1 MCLMRA
7 FIMRHPRAGQRVHL
21 GFPRLRSNPGP
32 SFECLASSLR
42 LQPQFQKPADSC
54 SCGAMVHRRVG
65 RHGRPVRA
73 AGRSRQHR
81 HRQSIPAASGGEAKA
96 GAARPAHRPANSGLV
111 SGCPGVAE
119 GLSGARGGRWLRS
132 RISVH
137 LALGQH
143 HRDMRRVANH
153 ARASIGIGPAFERL
167 QQKEEFLGEHLSVSA
182 GPRRSRGSG
191 LRRRM
196 RRAGTPSNQPRKT

>member
-1 MCLMRA
+1 MRA
-7 FIMRHPRAGQRVHL
+7 FIMRHPRAGQRVHW

-65 RHGRPVRA
+65 RHGRPVSA
-73 AGRSRQHR
+73 AGRSREHR
-81 HRQSIPAASGGEAKA
+81 HRRSIPAASAGEARA
-96 GAARPAHRPANSGLV
+96 GATRPAHRSANSGLV
-111 SGCPGVAE
+111 RGRPGVGE
-119 GLSGARGGRWLRS
+119 GLCGARGGRWLRS
-132 RISVH
+132 RTSVH

-143 HRDMRRVANH
+143 HRDMRRVAKH

-167 QQKEEFLGEHLSVSA
+167 QQKEDARPLAMSRHVS
-182 GPRRSRGSG
+182 P
-191 LRRRM
+191 LIDY
-196 RRAGTPSNQPRKT
+196 TPEQTYVMPSMIG